1 MATVPEIIPVTDLR
15 QDAAAVLR
23 RVQAAQQPLVITQ
36 RGRAGGTR
44 TAVTAVPRARRAR
57 DCSRHGV
64 RPGRGVGRGRHPPNG
79 RAPVRVRFTPT
90 GRAQFLAALAY
101 IRRENPPA
109 AIRFRQRAEQ
119 ALRRLEQFPESGRV
133 VPEFPDLP
141 YREVIVAPY
150 RFFYRIEEA
159 TVWVV
164 AVWHGAQPPEE
175 PQV

>member
-1 MATVPEIIPVTDLR
+1 
-15 QDAAAVLR
+15 
-23 RVQAAQQPLVITQ
+23 
-36 RGRAGGTR
+36 
-44 TAVTAVPRARRAR
+44 
-57 DCSRHGV
+57 
-64 RPGRGVGRGRHPPNG
+64 
-79 RAPVRVRFTPT
+79 VRVRFTPT

-141 YREVIVAPY
+141 YREVIVSPY
-150 RFFYRIEEA
+150 RFFYRIKEV

-164 AVWHGAQPPEE
+164 AVWQGAQPPEE
-175 PQV
+175 PHV

>member
-1 MATVPEIIPVTDLR
+1 M
-15 QDAAAVLR
+15 
-23 RVQAAQQPLVITQ
+23 
-36 RGRAGGTR
+36 
-44 TAVTAVPRARRAR
+44 
-57 DCSRHGV
+57 
-64 RPGRGVGRGRHPPNG
+64 
-79 RAPVRVRFTPT
+79 RVRFTPT

-133 VPEFPDLP
+133 VPECPDLP
-141 YREVIVAPY
+141 YREVIVTPY

-159 TVWVV
+159 TVWMV

-175 PQV
+175 PHV

>member
-1 MATVPEIIPVTDLR
+1 M
-15 QDAAAVLR
+15 
-23 RVQAAQQPLVITQ
+23 
-36 RGRAGGTR
+36 
-44 TAVTAVPRARRAR
+44 
-57 DCSRHGV
+57 
-64 RPGRGVGRGRHPPNG
+64 
-79 RAPVRVRFTPT
+79 RVRFTPT
-90 GRAQFLAALAY
+90 GRIQFLAALAD

-109 AIRFRQRAEQ
+109 ALRFRQRIEQ

-150 RFFYRIEEA
+150 RFFYRIKEA